1 MSAANSASL
10 LFIATTFLSV
20 QYLMKSRKNPENDRP
35 WLGKEYGLTPSDP
48 EAGGN
53 KDPVWST
60 DTHDIAGGGGED
72 DQHNHR
78 APSDGTDRGGDQE
91 EDEYHLLHGGADAE
105 SRTTARPAGG
115 TSVPTQI
122 TSATTRAMRRRRRS
136 TTPSTAAR
144 TGTMRRTT
152 TGTRTRPSRWRSSRC
167 RSLLRRM
174 ATGDESIHLGNLV
187 SYFFS
192 F

>member
-1 MSAANSASL
+1 LVSAANSASL
-10 LFIATTFLSV
+10 LFIATTYLSV
-20 QYLMKSRKNPENDRP
+20 MYLMKSRKNPENDRP

-91 EDEYHLLHGGADAE
+91 EDEYHLLQGTNTELGHHPGRRWDQRADAE
-105 SRTTARPAGG
+105 YTQADDYPPPPPEYDSAYRGAHGG
-115 TSVPTQI
+115 YQAPHHDGYEDPSETVAQEPVSFP
-122 TSATTRAMRRRRRS
+122 SAPYGYR
-136 TTPSTAAR
+136 
-144 TGTMRRTT
+144 G
-152 TGTRTRPSRWRSSRC
+152 
-167 RSLLRRM
+167 
-174 ATGDESIHLGNLV
+174 
-187 SYFFS
+187 
-192 F
+192 